1 MSKRATKLR
10 VKPKGEE
17 KPKTQKEK
25 LERLEKIN
33 PQLRGLIDTFDL
45 EVNL

>member
-1 MSKRATKLR
+1 MSKKATKVR
-10 VKPKGEE
+10 VKTKD

-33 PQLRGLIDTFDL
+33 PQLRGFIDAFEL